1 MSPLKKWRQSY
12 LDRYT
17 VKIPQT
23 IFDQIKSIK
32 NYIQDVLLS
41 PAAALKT
48 SQLLLEG
55 IKSLQTFPERGFNA
69 DEKVGRQISKH
80 HKTFGIVIANRK
92 YLLFYNI
99 NTEDKIVNITHL
111 LPVKSDYA
119 KLFL

>member
-1 MSPLKKWRQSY
+1 M
-12 LDRYT
+12 DRYT
-17 VKIPQT
+17 VKTPQA
-23 IFDQIKSIK
+23 IFDQIKSI
-32 NYIQDVLLS
+32 NSYIRDVLFS

-48 SQLLLEG
+48 SQLLLDG

-69 DEKVGRQISKH
+69 DEKVGRQISKQY
-80 HKTFGIVIANRK
+80 KTFGIVIANRK

-99 NTEDKIVNITHL
+99 NRKDKIVNVTHL

>member
-1 MSPLKKWRQSY
+1 M
-12 LDRYT
+12 DRYT
-17 VKIPQT
+17 VNTPQT

-41 PAAALKT
+41 PDAALKT

-55 IKSLQTFPERGFNA
+55 IKSLQTFPERGFDA
-69 DEKVGRQISKH
+69 DEKVGRQISKQY
-80 HKTFGIVIANRK
+80 KTFGIVIANRK